1 MLIFDLW
8 VYHLLKEAK
17 VYYTLKKNDVFF
29 PVGCLTSS
37 PMSET
42 VDMIG
47 STTRENEGW
56 KTSLPTNQSYSIE
69 LSGLMVKD
77 DEDSGNEVL
86 SYRELRTKKRN
97 KELIEWKRT
106 TLGGYYVDSGK
117 AYITAISD
125 SDEADGFITFNA
137 SLVGYGAPIEDNAR
151 VYVLGNVPK
160 TQIYTHADGKTVIQ
174 TKDI

>member
-1 MLIFDLW
+1 MSLPPIKGSESLF
-8 VYHLLKEAK
+8 YI
-17 VYYTLKKNDVFF
+17 KKNDVYF

-37 PMSET
+37 PLSET
-42 VDMIG
+42 VEMIG

-69 LSGLMVKD
+69 LSGLMVMD

-86 SYRELRTKKRN
+86 SYRELRAKKRN

-106 TLGGYYVDSGK
+106 TLGGYYIDGGK

-125 SDEADGFITFNA
+125 SDEADGFITFSA
-137 SLVGYGAPIEDNAR
+137 SLVGFGKPVEEDGIR
-151 VYVLGNVPK
+151 RVLGIIDIEEVLITNNEK
-160 TQIYTHADGKTVIQ
+160 AIIDGYSN
-174 TKDI
+174 

>member
-1 MLIFDLW
+1 MSLPPIKGSESLF
-8 VYHLLKEAK
+8 YI
-17 VYYTLKKNDVFF
+17 KKNVVYF

-37 PMSET
+37 PLSET

-77 DEDSGNEVL
+77 DYDSGNEVL
-86 SYRELRTKKRN
+86 SYRELRSKKRN
-97 KELIEWKRT
+97 KELVEWKRT
-106 TLGGYYVDSGK
+106 TLGGYYIDSGK

-125 SDEADGFITFNA
+125 SDEADGFITFSA
-137 SLVGYGAPIEDNAR
+137 SLVGFGKPDESNDRIYILGDDEKSIYVHPDN
-151 VYVLGNVPK
+151 N
-160 TQIYTHADGKTVIQ
+160 TVIQ
-174 TKDI
+174 TIK

>member
-1 MLIFDLW
+1 MSLPPIKGSESLF
-8 VYHLLKEAK
+8 YI
-17 VYYTLKKNDVFF
+17 KKNDAYF

-69 LSGLMVKD
+69 LSGLMVMD

-97 KELIEWKRT
+97 KDIIEWKRT
-106 TLGGYYVDSGK
+106 TLGGYYIDSGK
-117 AYITAISD
+117 SYITAISY
-125 SDEADGFITFNA
+125 SDEADGFITFSA
-137 SLVGYGAPIEDNAR
+137 SLVGFGKPDESNERIYILGGGEED
-151 VYVLGNVPK
+151 V
-160 TQIYTHADGKTVIQ
+160 YTHTNGYTV
-174 TKDI
+174 TETE

>member
-1 MLIFDLW
+1 MSLPPIKGSES
-8 VYHLLKEAK
+8 LLHI
-17 VYYTLKKNDVFF
+17 KKNDVYF

-37 PMSET
+37 PLSET

-77 DEDSGNEVL
+77 DYDSGNEIL
-86 SYRELRTKKRN
+86 SYRELRAKKRN

-106 TLGGYYVDSGK
+106 TLGGYYIDSGK

-125 SDEADGFITFNA
+125 SDEADGFITFSA
-137 SLVGYGAPIEDNAR
+137 SLVGFGKPDESNERIYILGDDEKSIYVHPDN
-151 VYVLGNVPK
+151 N
-160 TQIYTHADGKTVIQ
+160 TVIQ
-174 TKDI
+174 TEE